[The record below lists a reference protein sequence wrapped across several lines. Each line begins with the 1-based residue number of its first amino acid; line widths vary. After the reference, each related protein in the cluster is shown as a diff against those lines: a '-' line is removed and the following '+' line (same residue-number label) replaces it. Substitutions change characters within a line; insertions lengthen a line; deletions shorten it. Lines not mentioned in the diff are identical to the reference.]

1 MSSVSP
7 SSIKSTATTAIAV
20 HQHTSYAN
28 TLYHHGDISN
38 NAASN
43 CSSSAA
49 MAAHVSSEPCLN
61 TYLVEQQLHHH
72 CTLALSQQ
80 LQQRHTT

>member
-1 MSSVSP
+1 MQLAIVVVVQLVIVVAMVTNILAALLL
-7 SSIKSTATTAIAV
+7 SILTV
-20 HQHTSYAN
+20 
-28 TLYHHGDISN
+28 
-38 NAASN
+38 
-43 CSSSAA
+43 
-49 MAAHVSSEPCLN
+49 AAHVSSEPCLN